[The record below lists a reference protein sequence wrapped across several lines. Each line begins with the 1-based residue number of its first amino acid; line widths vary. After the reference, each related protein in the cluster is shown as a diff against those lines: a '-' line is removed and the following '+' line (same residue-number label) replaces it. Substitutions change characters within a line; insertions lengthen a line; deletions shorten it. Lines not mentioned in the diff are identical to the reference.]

1 MNVKAKVKARTKVQ
15 PKRSCWKRNG
25 RLTSIPCSRAQV
37 EAVSRFP
44 VRRRYSV
51 ISRSSLV
58 SVNLL
63 NKQRNGVNNKTSE
76 IDCQVCEEE
85 DIEIPAYLR

>member
-15 PKRSCWKRNG
+15 PEESCCMRNG
-25 RLTSIPCSRAQV
+25 GLTSIPCSRAQV

-63 NKQRNGVNNKTSE
+63 NTQHNGVYNKTFGT
-76 IDCQVCEEE
+76 DC
-85 DIEIPAYLR
+85 